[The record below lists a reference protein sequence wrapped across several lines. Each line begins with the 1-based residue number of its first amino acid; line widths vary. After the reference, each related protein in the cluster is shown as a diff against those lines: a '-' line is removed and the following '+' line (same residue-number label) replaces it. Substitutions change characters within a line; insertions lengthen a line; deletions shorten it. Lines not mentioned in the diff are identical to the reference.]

1 MNKRPRGTGSLFR
14 QKGSQLWWLKYY
26 ISGRA
31 VRESS
36 GTAKRKEAEDRL
48 KIKVAAA
55 LSGEAGAVRNQTR
68 LAELKDAMLRDYRL
82 NEHKSLESVERRW
95 KKHLTPYFGDIRV
108 TDLTSERV
116 DQYVDERK
124 AAGASN
130 ATINRELAALK
141 RALKIGFRNR
151 KVQFVPPMPRL
162 TESAPRR
169 GFVEQKQYQSLC
181 EHCPELWFRALLAVG
196 YTFGFRKGE
205 LLSMRV
211 RQIDL
216 LGRSITLDPGTT
228 KNDEGRTVRMT
239 QEVYALLTECARG
252 KLSEDYIFSRE
263 NGEPVL
269 NFRGL
274 WYALCEKAGLGQWT
288 KEGKWAGLIFHD
300 LRRSAVRNMVRRG
313 VSERVAMAISGHK
326 TRSIFDRYNIV
337 NDKDLAD
344 AASKIEIG
352 ASAVRAEFRHSP
364 KREQARSAM

>member
-1 MNKRPRGTGSLFR
+1 MNKRPRGTGSIFR
-14 QKGSQLWWLKYY
+14 QKDSQLWWLKYY
-26 ISGRA
+26 IGGRA

-36 GTAKRKEAEDRL
+36 GTANRRLAEDKL
-48 KIKVAAA
+48 KIKVAGA
-55 LSGEAGAVRNQTR
+55 LAGESGALRNRTR
-68 LAELKDAMLRDYRL
+68 LPELQEAMLRDYRL
-82 NEHKSLESVERRW
+82 NAHKSLESTERRW
-95 KKHLTPYFGDIRV
+95 TKHLAPFFGDIRV
-108 TDLTSERV
+108 IDLTAERI
-116 DQYVDERK
+116 DQYVDQRK
-124 AAGASN
+124 VGGASN

-151 KVQFVPPMPRL
+151 KVQYVPPMPRL
-162 TESAPRR
+162 TEAAPRR

-181 EHCPELWFRALLAVG
+181 EHCPELWLRALLAVG

-239 QEVYALLTECARG
+239 QEVYALLKECARG
-252 KLSEDYIFSRE
+252 KSPDDFIFSRE
-263 NGEPVL
+263 NGEPVR

-274 WYALCEKAGLGQWT
+274 WYALCVKAGLGQWN
-288 KEGKWAGLIFHD
+288 KEKWAGLIFHD